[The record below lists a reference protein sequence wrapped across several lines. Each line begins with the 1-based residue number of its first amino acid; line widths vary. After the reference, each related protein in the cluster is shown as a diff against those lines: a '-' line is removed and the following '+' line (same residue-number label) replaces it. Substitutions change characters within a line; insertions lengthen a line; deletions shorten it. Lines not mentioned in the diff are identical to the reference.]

1 MVVVQVVVSWHNH
14 LCKVNVLC
22 SRSPTVQMYPIKGL
36 INNVKLCLPA
46 KWWYRLDMKCFTTG
60 MSHEYECSRSGPN
73 AGIGVVI
80 TSLLKQLWF
89 TVVVFFPAATQLQQV
104 RYGTLLLSRCGRL
117 ARYGMETGSERFA
130 SLTTFQSSKLNRSK
144 GTNAHHLISS
154 PACYHRTLECGT
166 QRSRQ
171 P

>member
-1 MVVVQVVVSWHNH
+1 MSNCV
-14 LCKVNVLC
+14 
-22 SRSPTVQMYPIKGL
+22 
-36 INNVKLCLPA
+36 CLQNDGI
-46 KWWYRLDMKCFTTG
+46 DMKCFTTG

-104 RYGTLLLSRCGRL
+104 RYGTLLSRCGRL
-117 ARYGMETGSERFA
+117 AWYGMETGSERFA

-171 P
+171 PYKCYVGDTIVSAHNFNLFVREG